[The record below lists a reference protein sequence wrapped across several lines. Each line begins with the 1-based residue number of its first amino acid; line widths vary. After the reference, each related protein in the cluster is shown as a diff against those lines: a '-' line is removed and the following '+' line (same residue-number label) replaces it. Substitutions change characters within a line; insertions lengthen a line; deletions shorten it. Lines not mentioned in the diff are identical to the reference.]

1 MTYDAVA
8 NLGERDRTRPTPL
21 RGVTIADHDAIV
33 ADVIAR
39 SQAHRDRL
47 IRRRRLFAFRRVSGR
62 FLDRTAAN
70 LFVVSRFV
78 VLLSTVWLWCGIG
91 AVLEASDRWL
101 RNGWRPSFDER
112 YRHGLSA
119 LSSDLSRSHPPRLP
133 DPLAATVD
141 LAFDATP
148 SMVVYATV
156 LLVSVALVR
165 RRMLGWP
172 LLLTEV
178 GRIVVAVIGT
188 AAAFGYVAH
197 VLRTRGLPL
206 VDAMS
211 AIGVVQTIVVIV
223 VVLVAVRIAST
234 IRD

>member
-8 NLGERDRTRPTPL
+8 NLGERERTRPTPHC
-21 RGVTIADHDAIV
+21 GVTIADHDAIV

-47 IRRRRLFAFRRVSGR
+47 TRRRRRYAFGR
-62 FLDRTAAN
+62 TLGRLLDRIAAN
-70 LFVVSRFV
+70 LVVVSRFV

-91 AVLEASDRWL
+91 AVLEASGHRL

-112 YRHGLSA
+112 YRRGLSA

-141 LAFDATP
+141 WAVGATP
-148 SMVVYATV
+148 SMAVYATV

-188 AAAFGYVAH
+188 AAALGYVAH

-206 VDAMS
+206 IDAMS

-223 VVLVAVRIAST
+223 VVMVAVRIAAHV
-234 IRD
+234 RD

>member
-1 MTYDAVA
+1 MA
-8 NLGERDRTRPTPL
+8 NLDRPRSYPTPL
-21 RGVTIADHDAIV
+21 HGVTIADHDAIV

-39 SQAHRDRL
+39 SQAHRDR
-47 IRRRRLFAFRRVSGR
+47 ITRRRRRYAFGR
-62 FLDRTAAN
+62 GLDRLLDRTAVN
-70 LFVVSRFV
+70 LIVVSRFV
-78 VLLSTVWLWCGIG
+78 VLLSAVWLWCGIA
-91 AVLEASDRWL
+91 AVLEASGHRL

-119 LSSDLSRSHPPRLP
+119 LSSDLSRSHPPPLP

-141 LAFDATP
+141 WALGITP

-156 LLVSVALVR
+156 LLVSCALVR

-188 AAAFGYVAH
+188 AAALGYVAH
-197 VLRTRGLPL
+197 FLRTRGLPL
-206 VDAMS
+206 IGAMS
-211 AIGVVQTIVVIV
+211 AIGVVQTVVVII
-223 VVLVAVRIAST
+223 VVLVAVRVAST